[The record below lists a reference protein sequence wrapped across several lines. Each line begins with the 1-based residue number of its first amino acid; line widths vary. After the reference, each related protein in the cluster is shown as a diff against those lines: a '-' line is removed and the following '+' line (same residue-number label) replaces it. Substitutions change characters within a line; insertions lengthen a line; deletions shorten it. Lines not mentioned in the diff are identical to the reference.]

1 MAVNEASPAGSNRR
15 YSATIA
21 VFSNFF
27 VVAAMASQVRA
38 KRSMVLGFYGIAEA
52 WA

>member
-1 MAVNEASPAGSNRR
+1 
-15 YSATIA
+15 
-21 VFSNFF
+21 

-52 WA
+52 